1 MRQLN
6 AGPADGPPSQI
17 FETRTRSQK
26 SCCTAFLKIKIT
38 KGSCGPD
45 ERFLRKESFGMPQ
58 PAAALSITNMMNP
71 HLFFSSLWKL
81 LTGVFLVDL
90 LNLGGGG
97 PATEL
102 EQVIRTDMLERKEDR
117 GKAAEK
123 NLHARGQRREP
134 ARSTPR
140 RTIGA
145 CDLLL
150 LQTAVQNCSFIT
162 FFT

>member
-71 HLFFSSLWKL
+71 HLFFHPYGSCSPASSSSTSSTWGRRPCHRTRAGDQNRHAGKE
-81 LTGVFLVDL
+81 
-90 LNLGGGG
+90 GGQREGRG
-97 PATEL
+97 EESSCA
-102 EQVIRTDMLERKEDR
+102 RTAP
-117 GKAAEK
+117 GTSAQHAEK
-123 NLHARGQRREP
+123 DD
-134 ARSTPR
+134 RS
-140 RTIGA
+140 
-145 CDLLL
+145 L
-150 LQTAVQNCSFIT
+150 
-162 FFT
+162 

>member
-71 HLFFSSLWKL
+71 HLFFFIPMEAAHRRLPRRPPQ
-81 LTGVFLVDL
+81 
-90 LNLGGGG
+90 LGGGG

>member
-81 LTGVFLVDL
+81 LTGFFRRPPQ
-90 LNLGGGG
+90 LGGGG

>member
-90 LNLGGGG
+90 LNLGEEAL
-97 PATEL
+97 P
-102 EQVIRTDMLERKEDR
+102 
-117 GKAAEK
+117 
-123 NLHARGQRREP
+123 
-134 ARSTPR
+134 
-140 RTIGA
+140 
-145 CDLLL
+145 
-150 LQTAVQNCSFIT
+150 QN
-162 FFT
+162 